1 MDLRGDFTSETG
13 GFTIR
18 NLESTIKNFGV
29 PVCKIFND
37 CDLPDQ
43 Q

>member
-1 MDLRGDFTSETG
+1 MDSRGDFTSETG

-18 NLESTIKNFGV
+18 NQDLTIKNFGV
-29 PVCKIFND
+29 PVCKTYND